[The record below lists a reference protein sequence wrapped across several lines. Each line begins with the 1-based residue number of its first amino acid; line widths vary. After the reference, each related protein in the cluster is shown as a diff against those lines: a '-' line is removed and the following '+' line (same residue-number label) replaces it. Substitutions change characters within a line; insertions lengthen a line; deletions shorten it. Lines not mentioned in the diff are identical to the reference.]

1 MVVWLLMTGDFPCE
15 QADMGE
21 EEPRGSAGI

>member
-1 MVVWLLMTGDFPCE
+1 LMTGDFPCE